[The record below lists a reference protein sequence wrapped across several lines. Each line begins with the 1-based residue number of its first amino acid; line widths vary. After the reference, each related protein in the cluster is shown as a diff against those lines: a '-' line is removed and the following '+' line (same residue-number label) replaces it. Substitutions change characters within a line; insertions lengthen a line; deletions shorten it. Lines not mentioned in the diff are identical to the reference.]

1 MNVSAPFIKR
11 PVATSLIALA
21 MLLCG
26 LLGYLRLPISPLPQV
41 DFPTIQVTTQLPGAN
56 PETIASLVTGSLE
69 RQFGQVPSLTSMS
82 SQSSFGLS
90 QITLQFNL
98 DRDIDSAA
106 QDVQSA
112 INAAASTLPKNLP
125 YPPVYAKVNPADTPI
140 MTLVLRSKTASLR
153 QLSDYADTLIAPQI
167 SQVSGVGR
175 VSVQGGVRPAVRI
188 EADLARLA
196 ANRIGMEDLRQ
207 AIGAANIAGAKGSLD
222 GQRQAYTLDAND
234 QIFDAKQY
242 ESIVVVWRNNA
253 PVMVRDV
260 AHVVEGLE
268 NARVGGWYNGE
279 QSVVLDVLRQP
290 GANII
295 NTVEQVRAGL
305 PKLRGS
311 LPAGLSLDVVSDRT
325 DTIRASITEVQFTLV
340 VAAALVVFVVLLFL
354 RNWRATVVAGVSL
367 PLSII
372 ATFAIMWLA
381 NFSLDN
387 LSLMALTIGTGF
399 IVDDAIVMIENIVR
413 NIEEGKTPFQAALD
427 GAREIGF
434 TVVSLTVSLV
444 AVFIP
449 LLFMTG
455 VVGRMFREFAL
466 TLTIA
471 VVVSA
476 IISLMLTPMLC
487 ATLLKRPP
495 PHTPTGW
502 DIASLWLDRLYY
514 RSLDWAMQ
522 REKLMLGL
530 TAGTL
535 ALTIVLFIFIPKG
548 FLPRQDTGQLNV
560 VMEASPDASFER
572 MKELQAKVSQVFLH
586 DADVTNVVSVLGVG
600 PLNATTNVA
609 HMTVVLR
616 DRATRASAGVVAD
629 RLQNAAEHVPGVT
642 LFIQP
647 VQDIQIT
654 TRQSRSQY
662 QYTLT
667 SADSNE
673 LMMWSNRLV
682 EQLRKT
688 PGLRNIAAET
698 QDGGLR
704 ALMRID
710 RDKMGR
716 LGISAQNVD
725 DALNDAFGQRQIS
738 TIYTQSNQYRV
749 ILEAALQYQHDAA
762 ALEKL
767 YVAPMGG
774 GPQTPLGSFVR
785 IEHAAAPLSIAHQDQ
800 FPASTIS
807 FDLAKNVS
815 LGQAMKILSR
825 AQREIGMPSS
835 VVGVFTADAA
845 EFDKSIAG
853 APWLILAAMFA
864 IYVVLGVLYESFAH
878 PFTVLTTLPS
888 AGVGALLALML
899 FRIDLSV
906 VALIGVVLLMGIV
919 KKNAIMMIDFAL
931 EAERDEGLSPR
942 ESIVRAAQLRF
953 RPIMMT
959 TLAALLGALPLV
971 MAHGP
976 GSELRIPLG
985 VSIIGGLLL
994 SQALTLYTTP
1004 AIYLAVD
1011 RLRRRAPMMWQH
1023 NSDEAVAP
1031 ESKESRE
1038 AKE

>member
-26 LLGYLRLPISPLPQV
+26 VLGYMRLAVSPLPQV
-41 DFPTIQVTTQLPGAN
+41 DFPTIQVTTQMPGAN

-98 DRDIDSAA
+98 DRDIDAAA

-140 MTLVLRSKTASLR
+140 MTLVLRSRTASLR

-175 VSVQGGVRPAVRI
+175 VAVQGGVRPAVRI

-207 AIGAANIAGAKGSLD
+207 AIAAANIAGAKGSLD

-234 QIFDAKQY
+234 QILDAKQY
-242 ESIVVVWRNNA
+242 ETIVVMWRNNA

-260 AHVVEGLE
+260 ARVVEGLE
-268 NARVGGWYNGE
+268 NARVGGWHNGE

-295 NTVEQVRAGL
+295 NTVEQVKTAL
-305 PKLRGS
+305 PKLRSS
-311 LPAGLSLDVVSDRT
+311 LPAGLSLDIVSDRT
-325 DTIRASITEVQFTLV
+325 DTIRASIAEVQFTLV
-340 VAAALVVFVVLLFL
+340 IAAALVVLVVMLFL

-381 NFSLDN
+381 GFSLDN

-413 NIEEGKTPFQAALD
+413 KIESGKTPLDAALD
-427 GAREIGF
+427 GSREIGF

-449 LLFMTG
+449 LLFMSG

-487 ATLLKRPP
+487 ATLLKPAP
-495 PHTPTGW
+495 AHTPGGW
-502 DIASLWLDRLYY
+502 DIASLWLDRLYH
-514 RSLDWAMQ
+514 RSLDWSI
-522 REKLMLGL
+522 RHERLMLGL
-530 TAGTL
+530 TAATM
-535 ALTIVLFIFIPKG
+535 ALTIALFVYIPKG
-548 FLPRQDTGQLNV
+548 FLPRQDTGQLSV

-572 MKELQAKVSQVFLH
+572 MKDLQAAVSKVFLG
-586 DADVTNVVSVLGVG
+586 DPDVRDVVSVLGVG
-600 PLNATTNVA
+600 SLNATTNVA
-609 HMTVVLR
+609 HMTVLLR
-616 DRATRASAGVVAD
+616 DRSLRADAGVVAD
-629 RLQNAAEHVPGVT
+629 RLQAAAEHVPGAT

-654 TRQSRSQY
+654 TRPSRSQY

-667 SADSNE
+667 AADNGE
-673 LMMWSNRLV
+673 LMLWSNRLLD
-682 EQLRKT
+682 QLRKT
-688 PGLRNIAAET
+688 PGLRNVAAET

-716 LGISAQNVD
+716 LGISAQNID
-725 DALNDAFGQRQIS
+725 DVLNDAFGQRQIS

-749 ILEAALQYQHDAA
+749 ILEAAPQYQHDAA

-785 IEHAAAPLSIAHQDQ
+785 IEHVAAPLSIAHQDQ

-807 FDLAKNVS
+807 FDLAKGVS
-815 LGQAMKILSR
+815 LGQAMKLL
-825 AQREIGMPSS
+825 AQAQTSIGMPSS
-835 VVGVFTADAA
+835 IVGVFSADAA
-845 EFDKSIAG
+845 EFDKSIAS

-888 AGVGALLALML
+888 AGVGALLALMA
-899 FRIDLSV
+899 FGVDLSV
-906 VALIGVVLLMGIV
+906 VALIGIVLLMGIV

-931 EAERDEGLSPR
+931 DAERDEGLTPR

-959 TLAALLGALPLV
+959 TMAALLGALPLV

-976 GSELRIPLG
+976 GSELRVPLG
-985 VSIIGGLLL
+985 LSIIGGLLL

-1011 RLRRRAPMMWQH
+1011 RLRRRSLSITA
-1023 NSDEAVAP
+1023 AYGVAGGP
-1031 ESKESRE
+1031 SIGRDTQG